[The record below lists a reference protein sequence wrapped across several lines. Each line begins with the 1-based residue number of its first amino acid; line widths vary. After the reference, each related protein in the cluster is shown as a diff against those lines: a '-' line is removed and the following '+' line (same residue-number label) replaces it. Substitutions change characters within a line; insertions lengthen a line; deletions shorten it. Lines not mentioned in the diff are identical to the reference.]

1 MVGQKKKKK
10 EEYEKNLR
18 VSLPVVETD
27 LHMFNPGFV
36 TRQREVL
43 ASVCNLC
50 PSRHSFPSPSDCLP
64 VCLFRLNNY
73 YN

>member
-1 MVGQKKKKK
+1 MVGQKKK

-18 VSLPVVETD
+18 VSAD

-43 ASVCNLC
+43 ARVCVIFVPLVTRFR
-50 PSRHSFPSPSDCLP
+50 PRQTICLP
-64 VCLFRLNNY
+64 ATLE
-73 YN
+73 

>member
-43 ASVCNLC
+43 ARVCNLC

>member
-1 MVGQKKKKK
+1 MLMFDGWPRKKK

-18 VSLPVVETD
+18 VSAD

-43 ASVCNLC
+43 SRVC
-50 PSRHSFPSPSDCLP
+50 
-64 VCLFRLNNY
+64 V
-73 YN
+73 